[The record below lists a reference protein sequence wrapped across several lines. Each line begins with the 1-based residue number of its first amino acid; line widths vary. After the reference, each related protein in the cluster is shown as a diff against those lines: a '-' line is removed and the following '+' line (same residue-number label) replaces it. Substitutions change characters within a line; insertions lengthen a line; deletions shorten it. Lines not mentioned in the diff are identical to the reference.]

1 MLVDFLHVSLM
12 TLSTLRFGRLTLQH
26 FRKNALLHY
35 SDWPHVQAL
44 ARRITEVI
52 VIALKVRCSPKTLD
66 GEDVVF
72 GHGDNTLSG
81 EW

>member
-1 MLVDFLHVSLM
+1 M

-44 ARRITEVI
+44 ADNRVI
-52 VIALKVRCSPKTLD
+52 FAAAAHAQRAADYLNQKAAAQVPETCAA
-66 GEDVVF
+66 
-72 GHGDNTLSG
+72 
-81 EW
+81 